1 MSNSVHCSSFQF
13 KFQTKLNI
21 QAASV
26 SENFRLAAD
35 CSLTKMAKK
44 DYYQTLGVKKD
55 AKADEIKK
63 AYRKL
68 ARKHHPD
75 VNPNDKAAEEKFK
88 EIQEAYDVLSD
99 DKKRKVFDRFGYY
112 ADNLD
117 PDAPAYST
125 GAAGGASN
133 FDFSGFNFEPGGS
146 GGSSSSSFR
155 DIFSDLFGGANK
167 TAQEPELPRAMPKK
181 GADIEMPL
189 ALSFEESVTGLT
201 TNITVNRSEQCSRC
215 QGAGDTGGVVVTCP
229 TCKGTGQVQRQGGRL
244 QFAQTCPDCAGTG
257 RRREPCSQCN
267 GKGIT
272 PKTEQ
277 VKVRIPAGVDTG
289 SRVRIPKKGQGGR
302 LGAEPGDL
310 FIITNVGKHKFFSRK
325 GDNIYVTVPI
335 TVPEAALGAKIEVP
349 TVEGKAQLKIP
360 AGTESGQ
367 KFRLRERGFPSLRNP
382 NLRGDQFV
390 EVQISLPR
398 VISEETKEILR
409 EFEKANAEN
418 PRRAM
423 GLE

>member
-1 MSNSVHCSSFQF
+1 
-13 KFQTKLNI
+13 
-21 QAASV
+21 
-26 SENFRLAAD
+26 
-35 CSLTKMAKK
+35 MAKK
-44 DYYQTLGVKKD
+44 DYYQILGVKKD

-63 AYRKL
+63 SYRKL
-68 ARKHHPD
+68 ARRFHPD
-75 VNPNDKAAEEKFK
+75 VNPNDKSAEEKFK

-99 DKKRKVFDRFGYY
+99 DKKRQVFDRFGYY

-117 PDAPAYST
+117 VNSPYGASYGAGST
-125 GAAGGASN
+125 GGAANTAN
-133 FDFSGFNFEPGGS
+133 YDFSGFNFEPGGS
-146 GGSSSSSFR
+146 GGGSSFR
-155 DIFSDLFGGANK
+155 DIFSDLFSGGASGSK
-167 TAQEPELPRAMPKK
+167 TAREPEPPRAMPKK
-181 GADIEMPL
+181 GADIEIPL

-215 QGAGDTGGVVVTCP
+215 QGAGDTGGAIVTCP

-244 QFAQTCPDCAGTG
+244 NFAQTCPDCEGTG

-267 GKGIT
+267 GKGVT

-310 FIITNVGKHKFFSRK
+310 FILTNVGKHQFFTRK
-325 GDNIYVTVPI
+325 GDNIYVIVPI

-360 AGTESGQ
+360 SGTESGQ

-382 NLRGDQFV
+382 NLRGDQFI
-390 EVQISLPR
+390 EVKIVLPR
-398 VISEETKEILR
+398 VISEETKEVLR
-409 EFEKANAEN
+409 QFEKANAEN
-418 PRRAM
+418 PRQAM